1 MKTGIEKRLSDLE
14 DGGTDWISKL
24 EFIDYDGLDDYENG
38 DWDEVFFDD
47 FVTVVRH
54 TESGEVRGYYNDRR
68 TIEEIVEAGGNL
80 AFL

>member
-54 TESGEVRGYYNDRR
+54 TESGEVRGYYYDRR

>member
-24 EFIDYDGLDDYENG
+24 EFIDYDGLDDYDNG
-38 DWDEVFFDD
+38 DWDEIFFDN

-54 TESGEVRGYYNDRR
+54 IESGEVRGYYYDRR
-68 TIEEIVEAGGNL
+68 TIEEIVAAGGNL

>member
-14 DGGTDWISKL
+14 DGGTDWISRL
-24 EFIDYDGLDDYENG
+24 GFIDYDGLDDYENG
-38 DWDEVFFDD
+38 DWDEIFFDD
-47 FVTVVRH
+47 FITVVRH
-54 TESGEVRGYYNDRR
+54 TESGEVRGYYYDRR

>member
-1 MKTGIEKRLSDLE
+1 MRASIEKRLSDLE

-38 DWDEVFFDD
+38 DWDEVFNDD